1 MFIARDSM
9 SRDGSITWFDFSCID
24 ASLKEKTKALQ
35 LMSIHLQ
42 NMSAHDAL
50 TLLRYSFAIPGLK
63 YLLHISPISSHR
75 VKYLGQHLTGNVGG
89 SHEHHTQ

>member
-42 NMSAHDAL
+42 NMSAHDA
-50 TLLRYSFAIPGLK
+50 TI
-63 YLLHISPISSHR
+63 
-75 VKYLGQHLTGNVGG
+75 
-89 SHEHHTQ
+89 